1 MAYEATPAAVRQI
14 AAARDSE
21 ALRAAWRVAWTTRA
35 AVLLIAVFAALSFG
49 PASGGLAL
57 ENQTKFD
64 EPELTRAFAEPL
76 LSPLARWDAVWY
88 LRIADSGYA
97 DSEPRAAFFPLY
109 PLLIRALGT
118 LGGGSEAALLLASYA
133 IAFAAFVA
141 ALALLYR
148 LVELE
153 LGRRMARPTLLLLA
167 VFPAAVFFGAPY
179 SESLFLLCAVGAFYA
194 ARTRRVAWA
203 GVAAMGAATTRS
215 AGLLLL
221 VPLAMLWWTSAPRRP
236 RDLAWLA
243 LAPLGV
249 AAYAAWLGLS
259 EGDALRFLDVQD
271 AWSRE
276 LVVPLTGAWDGFT
289 AAVDGVRQLASGS
302 RSPVYFEIA
311 AGDPFRIAA
320 INILLFVTLMFA
332 VAACVGVLRRL
343 PRPYGVWVAVS
354 LVLPLSFPVTPQ
366 PLMSLPRFVSVL
378 FPIFMWLALVCEER
392 RNTDL
397 VAALSAVGLGLFT
410 AQFASWHWIS

>member
-1 MAYEATPAAVRQI
+1 M
-14 AAARDSE
+14 
-21 ALRAAWRVAWTTRA
+21 
-35 AVLLIAVFAALSFG
+35 
-49 PASGGLAL
+49 
-57 ENQTKFD
+57 
-64 EPELTRAFAEPL
+64 
-76 LSPLARWDAVWY
+76 
-88 LRIADSGYA
+88 
-97 DSEPRAAFFPLY
+97 
-109 PLLIRALGT
+109 
-118 LGGGSEAALLLASYA
+118 ASYA

-194 ARTRRVAWA
+194 ARTRRFAWA

-249 AAYAAWLGLS
+249 AAYAAWLGLA

-276 LVVPLTGAWDGFT
+276 LGGA
-289 AAVDGVRQLASGS
+289 AH
-302 RSPVYFEIA
+302 
-311 AGDPFRIAA
+311 
-320 INILLFVTLMFA
+320 
-332 VAACVGVLRRL
+332 RRL
-343 PRPYGVWVAVS
+343 GRLHGGRRRGPAARLGIAQSGLLRDRRRRPVSHRGDQHPAV
-354 LVLPLSFPVTPQ
+354 
-366 PLMSLPRFVSVL
+366 
-378 FPIFMWLALVCEER
+378 R
-392 RNTDL
+392 RR
-397 VAALSAVGLGLFT
+397 
-410 AQFASWHWIS
+410 